1 MGCSTTSHQQVYR
14 FRIGQYYMLVFPFIV
29 GWFRDSPC
37 YSQIKALIIPFWL
50 FPMQNYPLPKSPYIR
65 VNPMFG
71 HTQKSRR
78 WMPMYGWLRSQY
90 PSSYEWLIHH
100 IPAIS
105 PSWCYIFSID
115 PHQGAVHANTHT
127 HIFIYIIIC
136 IQLIVITLMIII
148 TVIITLNDKDN
159 NQQQQESKYQQ
170 K

>member
-1 MGCSTTSHQQVYR
+1 
-14 FRIGQYYMLVFPFIV
+14 MLVFPFIV

-50 FPMQNYPLPKSPYIR
+50 FPMQNYPLPKSPDIR

-78 WMPMYGWLRSQY
+78 WMYPHYIPMYGWLRSQY

-105 PSWCYIFSID
+105 PIMVLYILNR
-115 PHQGAVHANTHT
+115 PPLGRCTRKHTHT
-127 HIFIYIIIC
+127 HFHLYYIMIC
-136 IQLIVITLMIII
+136 LELVVITLMIII
-148 TVIITLNDKDN
+148 SVIITINDKDN
-159 NQQQQESKYQQ
+159 N
-170 K
+170 